1 METNSIRLD
10 SCDSIVKK
18 TNCRNTT
25 VFQSCFSFSLIP
37 SWYIL
42 ARVSFCFICLWLKL
56 SQCNIFFFFSIY
68 SCVQHKY
75 GEKISTLVFTFFSGE
90 IFIAGFSAIPIQIT
104 EFQTFTRIYISHFV
118 RIQRM
123 HDKKPSFNLKHNL
136 VIELCGLHIIYPKI
150 CTENYWTGPN

>member
-1 METNSIRLD
+1 MPKHD
-10 SCDSIVKK
+10 
-18 TNCRNTT
+18 
-25 VFQSCFSFSLIP
+25 CFSELFFLLFNSVMIYFSPCVLLF
-37 SWYIL
+37 YMFVVKT
-42 ARVSFCFICLWLKL
+42 VSM
-56 SQCNIFFFFSIY
+56 QYFFFFSIY

-150 CTENYWTGPN
+150 CTENY